1 MSAPAAARSRR
12 LDAALV
18 PVLAALVEGAMIAV
32 FDAAVAAMEGT
43 RPLGPL
49 PFALAAGAALLLVRH
64 APDRTTNYAGLAAFY
79 VLAVVGAGFLGGG
92 VPGSDG
98 ALGSFAQSSAIF
110 GAVAVF
116 RGSRHVDAP
125 DDDLVVG
132 SLLQW
137 GFPLL
142 ALPWLY
148 GATLAGPA
156 RSAFVTAAFPATL
169 LFGTAGLFALGLA
182 RLDALTASSGL
193 DWRRNRPWLVL
204 LVGVLLAMTVIA
216 VPAAFLLGTPITTLA
231 GGLLGP
237 LAFVLAPFAEVG
249 RRAIEFVFFLLT
261 PLINFLQ
268 DMVRQRAAEQ
278 PPVQIGPGGS
288 PIPHLVGQSGEPS
301 TAGAILLSILLL
313 VAAFAILALLLRWGY
328 ARPTAHRG
336 PDEPLEERE
345 YRLPGMAFRR
355 PSLGLPR
362 RAPRPGS
369 ASEAYLAF
377 LSVLA
382 QRPDLAR
389 APSEPPATHAARLR
403 EGGFDDAR
411 AARLAA
417 DYQLERY
424 ALREVSERERRRALA
439 RWAAL
444 RDLVRRG
451 GRRT

>member
-1 MSAPAAARSRR
+1 MSSPAAARSRR

-18 PVLAALVEGAMIAV
+18 PVLAALVEGAWIAV
-32 FDAAVAAMEGT
+32 FDAAVAAREGT
-43 RPLGPL
+43 QPLGPL
-49 PFALAAGAALLLVRH
+49 PFALAAGAALFWVRH
-64 APDRTTNYAGLAAFY
+64 APDRTTNYAGLAGLY
-79 VLAVVGAGFLGGG
+79 VVAVLGSGLLGGG
-92 VPGSDG
+92 PPGSEG
-98 ALGSFAQSSAIF
+98 PLAAFAQSSAFF

-148 GATLAGPA
+148 GATLAGAA

-216 VPAAFLLGTPITTLA
+216 VPAAFLLGTPITALA
-231 GGLLGP
+231 GGLVGP
-237 LAFVLAPFAEVG
+237 LAIVMTPFAEVG
-249 RRAIEFVFFLLT
+249 RGVIEFVFFLLS
-261 PLINFLQ
+261 PLIEFLQ
-268 DMVRQRAAEQ
+268 GLARQRAAEQ
-278 PPVQIGPGGS
+278 QPGGIGPAGS
-288 PIPHLVGQSGEPS
+288 PIPDLVGQTGEPS
-301 TAGAILLSILLL
+301 AAGTILVSIVLL

-328 ARPTAHRG
+328 ARPTSRRV

-345 YRLPGMAFRR
+345 YRLPHMALHL

-362 RAPRPGS
+362 RAPPPSS
-369 ASEAYLAF
+369 ASQAYLAF
-377 LSVLA
+377 LSVLS

-403 EGGFDDAR
+403 EAGFDDAR

-417 DYQLERY
+417 DYQLEQY
-424 ALREVSERERRRALA
+424 ALREVTERERRRAVA

-444 RDLVRRG
+444 REVVRRG